1 MISSD
6 NLIKFLIKKE
16 NCKLHQYKDIVGLLT
31 IGIGHLITAEE
42 KKSGSIYN
50 IPYVNGITE
59 EQAKHIKRLDLEKME
74 YFVNKYVNDNI
85 SLKQHEFDA
94 LVSLCFNIG
103 PGSLK
108 NSTLL
113 RRLNS
118 DHNRKLVAAEFLK
131 WDKARVNGVLRPVRG
146 LTIRRNEERNMFLNA
161 MY

>member
-59 EQAKHIKRLDLEKME
+59 EQAKYIKKLDLEKME

-118 DHNRKLVAAEFLK
+118 DHDRNLIANEFLK
-131 WDKARVNGVLRPVRG
+131 WNKARVNGVLRPVKG
-146 LTIRRNEERNMFLNA
+146 LTIRRNEERNMFLNGI
-161 MY
+161 Y

>member
-1 MISSD
+1 MVSSD
-6 NLIKFLIKKE
+6 DLIKFLIKKE
-16 NCKLHQYKDIVGLLT
+16 NCKLHQYKDIAGLLT

-50 IPYVNGITE
+50 IPYMNGITE

-118 DHNRKLVAAEFLK
+118 DHDRNLIANEFLK
-131 WDKARVNGVLRPVRG
+131 WNKARVNGVLRPVKG
-146 LTIRRNEERNMFLNA
+146 LTIRRNEERNIFLNA
-161 MY
+161 VY

>member
-1 MISSD
+1 MNSSD
-6 NLIKFLIKKE
+6 KLVEFLIKKE
-16 NCKLHQYKDIVGLLT
+16 NCKLRQYNDIAGLLT

-42 KKSGSIYN
+42 KKSGTIYN
-50 IPYVNGITE
+50 ISYVNGITV
-59 EQAKHIKRLDLEKME
+59 EQARYIKKLDLEKME

-118 DHNRKLVAAEFLK
+118 DHDRNLIANEFLK
-131 WDKARVNGVLRPVRG
+131 WNKARVNGVLRPVKG
-146 LTIRRNEERNMFLNA
+146 LTIRRNEERNIFLNA
-161 MY
+161 VY

>member
-59 EQAKHIKRLDLEKME
+59 EQAKYIKKLDLEKME